1 MSFRE
6 EEPEEEREEEQ
17 DPSFRK
23 VDKRHRAE
31 PEPEEQ
37 QAAESSEPEAVE
49 EAPEEEAV
57 AREEAVPAEE
67 TGPTDEAVTLG
78 DLSVYD
84 TLRFAAGLLIQQ
96 AWIQMGVQLAPGA
109 AELKQDLVQAK
120 VAIDSLEFVVAKL
133 EPELDE
139 HEQAEYESILA
150 NLRINYVKKA

>member
-17 DPSFRK
+17 EPSFRK
-23 VDKRHRAE
+23 VDKRERAE

-37 QAAESSEPEAVE
+37 QAAAGAEPEAIE
-49 EAPEEEAV
+49 EPPE
-57 AREEAVPAEE
+57 EE
-67 TGPTDEAVTLG
+67 TGPTDEALTLG

-84 TLRFAAGLLIQQ
+84 TLRFTAGLLMQQ

-109 AELKQDLVQAK
+109 AELKHDLVQAK

-133 EPELDE
+133 EHQLDE
-139 HEQAEYESILA
+139 HEQAEFGSILA

>member
-37 QAAESSEPEAVE
+37 QAAESSEPEAIEEPPDE
-49 EAPEEEAV
+49 EAGAEEEA
-57 AREEAVPAEE
+57 
-67 TGPTDEAVTLG
+67 GPTDEAVTFG

-84 TLRFAAGLLIQQ
+84 TLRFTAGLLIQQ

-109 AELKQDLVQAK
+109 AELKHDLVQAK

-133 EPELDE
+133 EPQLDE